1 MGDGDMSRQD
11 DRTALALVGDP
22 ATSPAVTDADLIED
36 FLGSKT
42 RNTLR
47 AYDGDLRDFALFL
60 RLPSPQ
66 AAIGRLLSFGQ
77 GGANRLALQYKNDLE
92 RRELASNTV
101 RRRIAALRSV
111 VKLARKF
118 GKVEW
123 HLDCE
128 SPRAEKCKDTRGPG
142 DEGWKAMRELAAA
155 DAGDGAPRTIRDRA
169 MLRVCHDLG
178 LRVAELIGLDLEHI
192 EVDGLPRFA
201 WVLGKGRKERERLS
215 LPANTA
221 APLAEWVTVRGDS
234 PGPLFVRLDRAAAG
248 PTRLTERSAAR
259 TVRKLALRAGVDR
272 VMSPHKLRHH
282 AISDVLKRNG
292 GNIIKAQ
299 KFSRH
304 ADPKMLLVYLD
315 DLEDHAG
322 EMASLIADPD

>member
-1 MGDGDMSRQD
+1 MLRDDG
-11 DRTALALVGDP
+11 LL
-22 ATSPAVTDADLIED
+22 PAVIVPELGIVRVPELTDDDLIDD

-47 AYDGDLRDFALFL
+47 AYDGDLRDFAAFL
-60 RLPSPQ
+60 GLPSPH

-77 GGANRLALQYKNDLE
+77 GGANRVALQYKIDLD
-92 RRELASNTV
+92 RRGLKSNTI

-118 GKVEW
+118 GRVEW

-128 SPRAEKCKDTRGPG
+128 SPQAEKCKDTRGPG

-155 DAGDGAPRTIRDRA
+155 DAEDGSRRTIRDRA

-178 LRVAELIGLDLEHI
+178 LRVAELVGLDLKNI
-192 EVDGLPRFA
+192 EVEGIPRFA
-201 WVLGKGRKERERLS
+201 WVLGKGRKERERLK
-215 LPANTA
+215 LPTNTA
-221 APLAEWVTVRGDS
+221 TPLAEWLTVRGDF

-248 PTRLTERSAAR
+248 PSRLTERSAAR
-259 TVRKLALRAGVDR
+259 TVRKLAVRAGIER

-315 DLEDHAG
+315 DIEDHAG